1 MALRTALSLR
11 KHCSRKPADRFF
23 FCRRNIFCSSV
34 PSVFYPVDS
43 WCLVMIFA
51 TLQHEW
57 SWVCLACVFGNVCS
71 AHNLGFWEKQW
82 PCSTKNWACVC
93 SSLAE
98 LVWRKIVQ
106 SVLHT
111 LKHLLWA
118 MLLLLLIVPGPSI
131 ATFMYLLI
139 WFFLLISTYWRLTS
153 SMYEDNAGSCTW
165 KCVFVL
171 EVAARF
177 VLHMAKTPLHCD
189 LFWEPLRARIT
200 PTYIRGGKCN
210 YSKNLRFM
218 FLLYFLSK
226 LHLGISWPCSGMRGL
241 GTPIHERSSIGGIQN

>member
-1 MALRTALSLR
+1 MAAESQLIV
-11 KHCSRKPADRFF
+11 F

-43 WCLVMIFA
+43 WCLVMILA
-51 TLQHEW
+51 TLEHEW
-57 SWVCLACVFGNVCS
+57 SWVCLACVFGNACS
-71 AHNLGFWEKQW
+71 NHNLGFWEKQW
-82 PCSTKNWACVC
+82 PFSTKNWACVC

-139 WFFLLISTYWRLTS
+139 WFFVLISTYWRLTS
-153 SMYEDNAGSCTW
+153 SMYEDNACSCAW
-165 KCVFVL
+165 KCIFAP

-177 VLHMAKTPLHCD
+177 VLHMAVQMPLHCD
-189 LFWEPLRARIT
+189 LFWERFQIRTRIT

-226 LHLGISWPCSGMRGL
+226 LHLGISWLCSGMRGL
-241 GTPIHERSSIGGIQN
+241 GMPIHERSSIGGIQN